1 RRLGA
6 LCRGG
11 EALPRRADHD
21 RARCQHPALRR
32 TAGRAR
38 RGAAHRGHCHEAGR
52 MSSNAGSLG
61 DLQRAFQD
69 YLLAS
74 TDAFQSAVRD
84 TSKADRITLLDVYR
98 DGYALRLI
106 EALTTDY
113 PGVMAMAGPA
123 DFDHMARPSLPAPP
137 SPHPSVRWYG
147 RGLADFLA
155 STEPYSRTPAAAEM
169 ARFEWAL
176 GEAFDSPDV
185 TPITADALM
194 ALPQEA
200 WETLAFATLP
210 SLRPL
215 TLAFEAPQAWQR
227 REEVEP
233 GDLEVERA
241 PESLV
246 WAIWRPDLVSN
257 FRSLD
262 ADEAAMLDALVE
274 GRPFPEL
281 CEAVAPFT
289 GEEQAPA
296 RAAGLLRAMVE
307 GGMIAGFR
315 Y

>member
-1 RRLGA
+1 
-6 LCRGG
+6 
-11 EALPRRADHD
+11 
-21 RARCQHPALRR
+21 
-32 TAGRAR
+32 
-38 RGAAHRGHCHEAGR
+38 

-74 TDAFQSAVRD
+74 SDTFQSAVRD

-123 DFDHMARPSLPAPP
+123 DFDHMARAYIAAHPSR
-137 SPHPSVRWYG
+137 HPSVRWYG
-147 RGLADFLA
+147 SGLADFLA

-200 WETLAFATLP
+200 WETLGFTTLA
-210 SLRPL
+210 SLRRL

-233 GDLEVERA
+233 GDLSLERA
-241 PESLV
+241 PEPLT

-262 ADEAAMLDALVE
+262 ADEAAMLGALVE
-274 GRPFPEL
+274 GRSFPEL
-281 CEAVAPFT
+281 CEVVAPFI
-289 GEEQAPA
+289 GEDQAPA

>member
-1 RRLGA
+1 M
-6 LCRGG
+6 
-11 EALPRRADHD
+11 
-21 RARCQHPALRR
+21 
-32 TAGRAR
+32 T
-38 RGAAHRGHCHEAGR
+38 
-52 MSSNAGSLG
+52 SNAGSNVGSLG

-69 YLLAS
+69 YLLATS
-74 TDAFQSAVRD
+74 DSFQSAVRN

-123 DFDHMARPSLPAPP
+123 DFDHMARAYIAAHPSR
-137 SPHPSVRWYG
+137 HPSVRWYG
-147 RGLADFLA
+147 RDLGDFLA
-155 STEPYSRTPAAAEM
+155 TTEPYSRTPAAAEM

-185 TPITADALM
+185 TPITADSLM
-194 ALPQEA
+194 ALPPEA
-200 WETLAFATLP
+200 WETLALTTLP
-210 SLRPL
+210 SLRRL

-227 REEVEP
+227 REEAEP
-233 GDLEVERA
+233 GNLEVTRA
-241 PESLV
+241 QEPLV

-262 ADEAAMLDALVE
+262 VDEAAMLDALVE
-274 GRPFPEL
+274 GRPFPGL
-281 CEAVAPFT
+281 CEAVASFV

-296 RAAGLLRAMVE
+296 RAASLLRTMVE
-307 GGMIAGFR
+307 GGMIADFR

>member
-1 RRLGA
+1 MTR
-6 LCRGG
+6 
-11 EALPRRADHD
+11 
-21 RARCQHPALRR
+21 
-32 TAGRAR
+32 
-38 RGAAHRGHCHEAGR
+38 
-52 MSSNAGSLG
+52 NAGSLA

-69 YLLAS
+69 YVLAS
-74 TDAFQSAVRD
+74 SDAFQMAVRD
-84 TSKADRITLLDVYR
+84 TSKADRVTLLDVYK

-123 DFDHMARPSLPAPP
+123 DFDHMARAYIAT
-137 SPHPSVRWYG
+137 HPSRHPSIRWYG

-155 STEPYSRTPAAAEM
+155 GTPPYSQTPAAAEM

-176 GEAFDSPDV
+176 GEAFDSPNA

-194 ALPQEA
+194 ALPPEA
-200 WETLAFATLP
+200 WETLSFTALP
-210 SLRPL
+210 SLRRL

-227 REEVEP
+227 RNEVEA
-233 GDLEVERA
+233 GDLLVEHA
-241 PESLV
+241 PEPLTWV
-246 WAIWRPDLVSN
+246 IWRPDLVSN

-262 ADEAAMLDALVE
+262 TDEAAMIDALVE
-274 GRPFPEL
+274 GRSFTEL
-281 CEAVAPFT
+281 CEVVAPFT